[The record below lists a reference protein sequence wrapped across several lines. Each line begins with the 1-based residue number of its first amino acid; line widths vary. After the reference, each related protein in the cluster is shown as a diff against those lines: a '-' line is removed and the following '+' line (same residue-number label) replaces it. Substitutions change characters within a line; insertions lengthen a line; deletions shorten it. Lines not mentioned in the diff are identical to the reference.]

1 VKKMK
6 RVQID
11 CKLSRLYTKAK
22 FVLVL
27 IVMAALCASTLA
39 QENTAEG
46 WIKKGQASYKNESF
60 TDALEAFEK
69 ATQIDPQNSE
79 AWVGLGK
86 ALDLVAATSYSQKE
100 QTKAYDEALSSYDK
114 AIETAKSDHELSMAW
129 EGRGMGLDLLGRK
142 DEAIE
147 AYNKAVELDSK
158 NADAWI
164 GKGVVLLNQA
174 FITNNISL
182 NLEGEKAVD
191 KALEIDPQD
200 PWAWANKGSALLG
213 QKRYEEAIKAY
224 DKALELDPQNPQ
236 ALDGKAMALE
246 TMGRHEEALEEG

>member
-1 VKKMK
+1 MK
-6 RVQID
+6 AN
-11 CKLSRLYTKAK
+11 AK
-22 FVLVL
+22 FAIALMAL
-27 IVMAALCASTLA
+27 AALCTCAAA

-46 WIKKGQASYKNESF
+46 WIKKGQASYRNESF
-60 TDALEAFEK
+60 ADALEAFEK
-69 ATQIDPQNSE
+69 ATQIDPQNTE

-100 QTKAYDEALSSYDK
+100 QTKAYEEALLAYDK

-129 EGRGMGLDLLGRK
+129 EGRGMGLDLLGKK
-142 DEAIE
+142 DESIE

-158 NADAWI
+158 NAGAWL

-174 FITNNISL
+174 FITNNSSL

-213 QKRYEEAIKAY
+213 QKKYDEAIKAY
-224 DKALELDPQNPQ
+224 DKALELDPDYEDARNNR
-236 ALDGKAMALE
+236 LVTLMAIS
-246 TMGRHEEALEEG
+246 EEKVKSEK